1 MMCYLRESPSP
12 FIIADNDHDTD
23 RLYTSHQFHIAA
35 GVLQFCSVATIAIPI
50 LYAWSVIRTQRRTR
64 SQIWRKIL

>member
-35 GVLQFCSVATIAIPI
+35 GVLQFCSVAAIAISTDTLCMECHTDPTEDPI
-50 LYAWSVIRTQRRTR
+50 TNLA
-64 SQIWRKIL
+64 